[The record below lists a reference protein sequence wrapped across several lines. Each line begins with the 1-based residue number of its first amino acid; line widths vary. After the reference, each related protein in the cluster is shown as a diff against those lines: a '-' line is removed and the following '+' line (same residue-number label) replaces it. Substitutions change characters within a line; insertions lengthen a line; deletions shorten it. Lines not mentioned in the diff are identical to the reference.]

1 MKLTDTIKDVLTS
14 RKPNAHPFEKPT
26 RISRVHAKRP
36 NQLDPAGFS
45 RAPFVCP
52 LLIAVAPG
60 HILNITVC
68 YYSRL
73 EGQKHGLKRNS
84 GDSERTSRFSGLI
97 SLCTM
102 LRPCRYLRALAR
114 LYTMA
119 LPSLSVYLVE
129 EVIASKRSP
138 PYRKKKDAQKHQRF
152 GPLR

>member
-1 MKLTDTIKDVLTS
+1 MNTYVLMS
-14 RKPNAHPFEKPT
+14 KKPNAHPFEKPA
-26 RISRVHAKRP
+26 RISCVHTKRP
-36 NQLDPAGFS
+36 NQLDPAGLS
-45 RAPFVCP
+45 TAPFVRS

-60 HILNITVC
+60 HTLNVTVC

-73 EGQKHGLKRNS
+73 EGQRRGLKRNS
-84 GDSERTSRFSGLI
+84 GGSERTSRFSGLI

-138 PYRKKKDAQKHQRF
+138 PCMIKKDAQKRQRF
-152 GPLR
+152 SPLR